1 MLYVL
6 GKETGADVVSIVL
19 TCIGGGA
26 VLPPKFSVQVFCP
39 GFLSRFSVQVFCPR
53 RLDTRAKLG
62 KIVKIYGLGSLGLLA
77 IGTILYI
84 RKVGSR
90 LGWRVRQLWARVAG
104 DGPTGKRTRAAGG
117 DV

>member
-26 VLPPKFSVQVFCP
+26 VLPPK
-39 GFLSRFSVQVFCPR
+39 FSVQVFCPR